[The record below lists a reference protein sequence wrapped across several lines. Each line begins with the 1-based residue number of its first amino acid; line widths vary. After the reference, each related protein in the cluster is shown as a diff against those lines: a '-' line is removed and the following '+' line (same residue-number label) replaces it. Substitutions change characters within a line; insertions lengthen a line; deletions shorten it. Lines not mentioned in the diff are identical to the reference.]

1 MKRFSLLAAIAALT
15 TLFIAS
21 CEKDDNEPE
30 NTTEGIVSAFFP
42 TGFGDKTV
50 AAWYT
55 STEHKTK
62 DTYDTESVTAVYLF
76 TDNTYLVTYS
86 KVAEYKE
93 TKEIEVRDKKISAT
107 GNYEFKSGDYTNGE
121 AIVYING
128 QPCELTIAG
137 GQFSIMDGT
146 FIKQD
151 NKKIPA
157 ASNPTN

>member
-62 DTYDTESVTAVYLF
+62 DTYTPRASRL
-76 TDNTYLVTYS
+76 
-86 KVAEYKE
+86 
-93 TKEIEVRDKKISAT
+93 
-107 GNYEFKSGDYTNGE
+107 
-121 AIVYING
+121 YICF
-128 QPCELTIAG
+128 PTTLTL
-137 GQFSIMDGT
+137 
-146 FIKQD
+146 
-151 NKKIPA
+151 
-157 ASNPTN
+157 